1 MTENVMTK
9 NVILS
14 GVVGSTAYGL
24 ARPDSDVD
32 RLGVYVAPSE
42 TLLGLHRP
50 TEKAMSDVA
59 HEPDVTVHEL
69 GKFLRLCLKGN
80 PSVLELLWL
89 PEYEIDSQ
97 YGRELRQLRRSVLS
111 RDAIRNAY
119 FGFAVAQ
126 LRQLQRNQVPEHR
139 RAKHARHLVR
149 LLDQLEYLWINERLL
164 VRLVPW
170 QVEDCHRLG
179 ELAAV
184 GDLKELEQRVAATT
198 ARLDGTDSGLPEYA
212 DVRLVEEWL
221 LSVRHR
227 LIREE
232 PRVGIPVL
240 PH

>member
-1 MTENVMTK
+1 MTENL
-9 NVILS
+9 ILS

-24 ARPDSDVD
+24 ARPGSDVD
-32 RLGVYVAPSE
+32 RLGVHVAPSA
-42 TLLGLHRP
+42 TMLGLHRP
-50 TEKAMSDVA
+50 TERDLSTCT

-69 GKFLRLCLKGN
+69 GKFLRLCLNGN

-89 PEYEIDSQ
+89 NEYEVETSI
-97 YGRELRQLRRSVLS
+97 GRELRRLRQSLMS
-111 RDAIRNAY
+111 RDKVRNAY
-119 FGFAVAQ
+119 FGFATQQ
-126 LRQLQRNQVPEHR
+126 LRELQRDQVPAHR

-149 LLDQLEYLWINERLL
+149 LLYQVDGLWTTGRLT

-170 QVEDCHRLG
+170 QVDDCHRIG
-179 ELAAV
+179 ELAAA
-184 GDLKELEQRVAATT
+184 GKLTELEQYVGRTT
-198 ARLDGTDSGLPEYA
+198 VRLDGTESLLPEHA
-212 DVRLVEEWL
+212 DLDLVNDWL